1 MANHVGS
8 KIGISYIELN
18 QPEVTAA
25 EMNQIED
32 ICNES
37 IRSSI
42 EVVTNIYDSKD
53 SEELKTA
60 KVRI

>member
-1 MANHVGS
+1 MANHVGP

-18 QPEVTAA
+18 QPDVTPD
-25 EMNQIED
+25 EMNIIEE
-32 ICNES
+32 ICNDS

-60 KVRI
+60 KVH

>member
-18 QPEVTAA
+18 QPDVTPD
-25 EMNQIED
+25 EMNIIEE
-32 ICNES
+32 ICNDS

-60 KVRI
+60 KVH